1 MAIIVDT
8 ACSYDVLCITIED
21 SFGILYSL
29 VNLICDCGNTQSS
42 YDADILLMI
51 IRVSLYKDP
60 AIIDRVKPP
69 RLMLAGNNG
78 YGKHIIPI
86 SPIGPPS
93 RKSCPPPRN
102 VGPPLEHNF
111 YSFL

>member
-8 ACSYDVLCITIED
+8 ACSYDVLCITIKD

-60 AIIDRVKPP
+60 AIIDLVIPP

-78 YGKHIIPI
+78 YGEHIIPI
-86 SPIGPPS
+86 SPIGPPFS
-93 RKSCPPPRN
+93 KKLPAPSKYRTPS
-102 VGPPLEHNF
+102 GI
-111 YSFL
+111 